1 MIGVW
6 ANLPAGVSVKTAG
19 VYDTMFGSKYLRVSG
34 GSKISV
40 PVNLVKNKFYTFG
53 ISIRGAKGASYKVYL
68 SDAPGGAPLDD
79 IDEPT
84 QKFLIA
90 GTGTGNTVRNGIY
103 FRNTMKSGTTLYL
116 VLESVKGTV
125 DFDEI
130 TLTNK
135 TGWEKNKN
143 YYPRS
148 DGGTVSVFD
157 NATGKEKV
165 ISVPKGKSI
174 YDLIK

>member
-1 MIGVW
+1 M
-6 ANLPAGVSVKTAG
+6 
-19 VYDTMFGSKYLRVSG
+19 
-34 GSKISV
+34 
-40 PVNLVKNKFYTFG
+40 
-53 ISIRGAKGASYKVYL
+53 
-68 SDAPGGAPLDD
+68 
-79 IDEPT
+79 
-84 QKFLIA
+84 
-90 GTGTGNTVRNGIY
+90 
-103 FRNTMKSGTTLYL
+103 
-116 VLESVKGTV
+116 LESVKGTV